1 MLFCC
6 ADIIFAWNKNIYP
19 KMKRLILNFLWLLGL
34 CPLVAWAKT
43 EQAVSLETP
52 TGTINGKLLIP
63 DVERPPVVLLIAG
76 SGPTDMDGNTVSG
89 AVSIK
94 NNSLKFLAEGLA
106 RQGIATLRYDKR
118 GIASSASAGKS
129 EQDLRFDDYV
139 ADASGWI
146 DWLNRENRFSSIYV
160 LGHSEGSL
168 IGMIACTDN
177 RAVKGF
183 VSLAG
188 AGRPAYA
195 LIEEQMAGQPAEV
208 RVLVKSFNDSLRAG
222 RTISN
227 VPMGLMALF
236 RPSVQPYLISWY
248 RYDPCEILS
257 GLKLPV
263 LIVQGDR
270 DIQVPVAD
278 AERLKQA
285 LPAARFFIVEN
296 MNHVLKPCES
306 TDLATQQ
313 AIYANPDL
321 PVSEELITA
330 IEKFIKQ

>member
-1 MLFCC
+1 
-6 ADIIFAWNKNIYP
+6 
-19 KMKRLILNFLWLLGL
+19 MKRKNVKLMMWAALFPMLCWAAGEQPISLG
-34 CPLVAWAKT
+34 
-43 EQAVSLETP
+43 TP
-52 TGTINGKLLIP
+52 TGEIQGRVMLP
-63 DVERPPVVLLIAG
+63 DVERPPVVLIIAG
-76 SGPTDMDGNTVSG
+76 SGPTDMDGNSLLG
-89 AVSIK
+89 AVTLK
-94 NNSLKFLAEGLA
+94 NNSLKLLAEGLA
-106 RQGIATLRYDKR
+106 RRGIASLRYDKR
-118 GIASSASAGKS
+118 GIASSAAAGK
-129 EQDLRFDDYV
+129 EEKDLRFDDYV
-139 ADASGWI
+139 ADARGWI
-146 DWLNRENRFSSIYV
+146 ELLSEDSRFSGIFV
-160 LGHSEGSL
+160 VGHSEGSL
-168 IGMIACTDN
+168 IGMLASEGN
-177 RAVKGF
+177 AKVKGF
-183 VSLAG
+183 ISIAG
-188 AGRPAYA
+188 AGHPAYEI
-195 LIEEQMAGQPAEV
+195 IETQMSNQPAEV
-208 RVLVKSFNDSLRAG
+208 RQLVKNINDSLRAG
-222 RTISN
+222 KAVN
-227 VPMGLMALF
+227 DVPVGLMALY
-236 RPSVQPYLISWY
+236 RPSVQPYLMSWY